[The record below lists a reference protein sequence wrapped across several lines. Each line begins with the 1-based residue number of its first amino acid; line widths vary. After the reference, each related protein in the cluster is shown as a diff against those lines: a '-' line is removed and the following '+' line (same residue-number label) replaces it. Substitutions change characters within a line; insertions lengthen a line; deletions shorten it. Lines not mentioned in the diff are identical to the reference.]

1 MPKYDEWKSGSLP
14 ELQNHSKCK
23 HDILRDYLLRYLLV
37 LHTGTLRYGN
47 KKFNVT
53 VVDGCAGGGKYQF
66 GSQIVDG
73 SPFVILNTVREAEMT
88 IQTIREKSGAT
99 TIDVNIDVILVE
111 KDNKT
116 ANFLTE
122 ELRKGERLTEKV
134 KIVQGDFNEEVPSV
148 IDFIKQKS
156 QGQPGRCLFFL
167 DQYGYS
173 KIGLNQVWK
182 ILASLK
188 SEVILTFAVD
198 YLVDHLSGS
207 KRSMLENLGFMP
219 SRINELFQLAKNT
232 KESRRTIEHVLAQH
246 IQSATGAKFYTPFF
260 IRGNNTHRGY
270 WLVHLSNHYRAQDE
284 MVSVHWE
291 KGNDLTHYGSAG
303 MDMLGYLSGKDENYT
318 KQLPIEEFRF
328 DQFAKEKSKNCLRK
342 ELPELIY
349 QEGQIKY
356 CDLLKKSLNH
366 TPANREIINE
376 VIEEGM
382 ESKELSIP
390 RREAKNIKDSDIIQL
405 AGGQKNIFPFGT
417 LKK

>member
-1 MPKYDEWKSGSLP
+1 M
-14 ELQNHSKCK
+14 
-23 HDILRDYLLRYLLV
+23 
-37 LHTGTLRYGN
+37 
-47 KKFNVT
+47 
-53 VVDGCAGGGKYQF
+53 
-66 GSQIVDG
+66 
-73 SPFVILNTVREAEMT
+73 
-88 IQTIREKSGAT
+88 
-99 TIDVNIDVILVE
+99 NIDVILVE

-122 ELRKGERLTEKV
+122 ELRKDGRFTEKV
-134 KIVQGDFNEEVPSV
+134 KIVQGDFNEEVSGV
-148 IDFIKQKS
+148 INFIKQKS
-156 QGQPGRCLFFL
+156 RGQPGRCLFFL

-173 KIGLNQVWK
+173 QIGLNKVRD
-182 ILASLK
+182 ILASRK

-207 KRSMLENLGFMP
+207 GRSTLGNLGFTP
-219 SRINELFQLAKNT
+219 LQINELIQLAKNIE
-232 KESRRTIEHVLAQH
+232 ESRRTIEHILAQH
-246 IQSATGAKFYTPFF
+246 IRFATGAKFYTPFF

-291 KGNDLTHYGSAG
+291 KGNDLAHYGDAG

-318 KQLPIEEFRF
+318 KQRPIEEFRF
-328 DQFAKEKSKNCLRK
+328 DQFAKEKSKSCLRK

-356 CDLLKKSLNH
+356 GDLLKKSLNH
-366 TPANREIINE
+366 TPANREIFNE

-405 AGGQKNIFPFGT
+405 TGGQKNIFPFGT
-417 LKK
+417 LKKFHVKN